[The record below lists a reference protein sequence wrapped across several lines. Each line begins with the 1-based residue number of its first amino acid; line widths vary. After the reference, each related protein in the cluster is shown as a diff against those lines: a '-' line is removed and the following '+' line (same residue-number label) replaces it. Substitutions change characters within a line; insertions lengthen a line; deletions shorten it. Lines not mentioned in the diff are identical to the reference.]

1 MFLSVRSE
9 TELKNLSE
17 KLNLLLNENSQLK
30 NNFESMRKMNHKLQS
45 KIDTEISKDNK
56 IDGLQLELSEVR
68 KTDYKLFTIILKLI
82 KKLQLF

>member
-17 KLNLLLNENSQLK
+17 KLNLLLYENSQLK
-30 NNFESMRKMNHKLQS
+30 NNFESMRTINHKQQS

-56 IDGLQLELSEVR
+56 IDGLQLELSKVR
-68 KTDYKLFTIILKLI
+68 KTENNKTK
-82 KKLQLF
+82 